1 MKAFR
6 IKITKSSL
14 DSYWYAGFVG
24 MMYWA
29 EEIITDGEINYRI
42 IFESSHNTSTVI
54 KCIRWVGKADCEVI
68 KESFIKIE
76 TITTVVEI

>member
-6 IKITKSSL
+6 IKIIKSSL
-14 DSYWYAGFVG
+14 DTYWYVG
-24 MMYWA
+24 LIGKEFWA
-29 EEIITDGEINYRI
+29 EEIITDGETHYRI
-42 IFESSHNTSTVI
+42 IFESIHCTHSVV
-54 KCIRWVGKADCEVI
+54 RWVGKADCEVI

>member
-29 EEIITDGEINYRI
+29 EEIITDGETDYRI
-42 IFESSHNTSTVI
+42 IFESSHNTSTVV
-54 KCIRWVGKADCEVI
+54 RWVGEADCEVI

-76 TITTVVEI
+76 TITAVVEL